1 MPLLQ
6 RNSDFLFL
14 YDATQCNPNGDPDQ
28 ENKPRMDY
36 DTDTNLVTDTRV
48 KRYIRDYLKATGH
61 AIFVDGEDGA
71 KVSPDSKLQAVITR
85 LIADTAMLDSYFA
98 EQPEMRKQLQ
108 QVIDSEKTP
117 DKVFAEL
124 QNKKKESEYRPLNLY
139 LLAQLVKQQFVDIRL
154 FGSAFAVKG
163 FNRAYT
169 GPVQLNWGY
178 SLNRVKLV
186 DSSTIAS
193 TMNDD
198 NGTFGKDYRVHYSLL
213 AFNGSINRYAAQT
226 SGLTDEDVALFRQAL
241 WDSIPALPT
250 RSKLNQYPKLYVEV
264 VYKDG
269 VANGQLGDLRGYVQT
284 TAKTDD
290 EKAVRRLDDLT
301 VDLSALARAIA
312 ENDAVDYA
320 IVRTGAGLTFDNTKP
335 RA

>member
-1 MPLLQ
+1 MSLLQ

-14 YDATQCNPNGDPDQ
+14 YEATQCNPNGDPDQ

-48 KRYIRDYLKATGH
+48 KRYVRDYLKMMGH
-61 AIFVDGEDGA
+61 EIFVDGEEGA
-71 KVSPDSKLQAVITR
+71 KVSPDSKLAAVITR
-85 LIADTAMLDSYFA
+85 LIADSSKLDSTFA
-98 EQPEMRKQLQ
+98 EKPELRAQLQ
-108 QVIDSEKTP
+108 QVIDAEKTP
-117 DKVFAEL
+117 EKVFEEL
-124 QNKKKESEYRPLNLY
+124 QNKKKEAEYRPLNLY
-139 LLAQLVKQQFVDIRL
+139 LLAQMVKQQFVDIRL

-178 SLNRVKLV
+178 SLNRVKLM

-213 AFNGSINRYAAQT
+213 AFNGSANRYAAQT
-226 SGLTDEDVALFRQAL
+226 SGLTEEDMELFRKAL
-241 WDSIPALPT
+241 WESIPALPT

-269 VANGQLGDLRGYVQT
+269 SSNGQLGDLRSYVRA
-284 TAKTDD
+284 TAITAD
-290 EKAVRRLDDLT
+290 EKAVRRLEDLT
-301 VDLSALARAIA
+301 LDTTALTQAIEA
-312 ENDAVDYA
+312 SEAVDYV
-320 IVRTGAGLTFDNTKP
+320 IVRTGPGVTFTNPKP
-335 RA
+335 RR

>member
-1 MPLLQ
+1 M
-6 RNSDFLFL
+6 
-14 YDATQCNPNGDPDQ
+14 
-28 ENKPRMDY
+28 
-36 DTDTNLVTDTRV
+36 
-48 KRYIRDYLKATGH
+48 
-61 AIFVDGEDGA
+61 
-71 KVSPDSKLQAVITR
+71 
-85 LIADTAMLDSYFA
+85 
-98 EQPEMRKQLQ
+98 
-108 QVIDSEKTP
+108 
-117 DKVFAEL
+117 FAEL

-178 SLNRVKLV
+178 SLNRVKLI

-226 SGLTDEDVALFRQAL
+226 SGLTDADAELFRKAL
-241 WDSIPALPT
+241 WESIPALPT
-250 RSKLNQYPKLYVEV
+250 RSKLNQYPQLYVEV

-269 VANGQLGDLRGYVQT
+269 TANGQLGDLRGYVRAI
-284 TAKTDD
+284 AKTAD
-290 EKAVRRLDDLT
+290 ETAVRRLADLT
-301 VDLSALARAIA
+301 VDLSALTQAIA
-312 ENDAVDYA
+312 ANEAVDYVL
-320 IVRTGAGLTFDNTKP
+320 VRTGAGLTFDNPKP

>member
-1 MPLLQ
+1 MALLQ

-48 KRYIRDYLKATGH
+48 KRYVRDYLKATGH
-61 AIFVDGEDGA
+61 AIFVDGEEGA
-71 KVSPDSKLQAVITR
+71 KVSPDSKLEAVITR
-85 LIADTAMLDSYFA
+85 LLADSTLVDKLFA
-98 EQPEMRKQLQ
+98 EKPEFRAQLQ
-108 QVIDSEKTP
+108 QIIDTEKTS

-124 QNKKKESEYRPLNLY
+124 QNKKKETEYRPLNLY

-213 AFNGSINRYAAQT
+213 AFNGSINRFAAQT
-226 SGLTDEDVALFRQAL
+226 SGLTDDDVALFRRVL
-241 WDSIPALPT
+241 WESIPALPT
-250 RSKLNQYPKLYVEV
+250 RSKLNQYPQLYVEV

-269 VANGQLGDLRGYVQT
+269 AANGQLGDLRGYVKT

-290 EKAVRRLDDLT
+290 EKAVRKLDDLT
-301 VDLSALARAIA
+301 VDLSALAKAIR
-312 ENDAVDYA
+312 ENDAVEYA
-320 IVRTGAGLTFDNTKP
+320 IVRTGAGLTFDNPKP

>member
-1 MPLLQ
+1 MSLLQ

-71 KVSPDSKLQAVITR
+71 KVSPASKLQAVVGR
-85 LIADTAMLDSYFA
+85 LVVDAAEMDSMFA
-98 EQPEMRKQLQ
+98 EKPELRTQLQ
-108 QVIDSEKTP
+108 QLIDAEKAT
-117 DKVFAEL
+117 DKVFKKL
-124 QNKKKESEYRPLNLY
+124 QSKENRTLSLY
-139 LLAQLVKQQFVDIRL
+139 LLAQLVKLQFVDIRL
-154 FGSAFAVKG
+154 FGSAFAVEG

-186 DSSTIAS
+186 DSNTIAS

-269 VANGQLGDLRGYVQT
+269 VANGQLGDLRGYVKT

-301 VDLSALARAIA
+301 VDLLGLTRAIA

-320 IVRTGAGLTFDNTKP
+320 IVRTGAGLTFDNPKP

>member
-6 RNSDFLFL
+6 RNSDFLFV

-48 KRYIRDYLKATGH
+48 KRYVRDYLKMSGH

-71 KVSPDSKLQAVITR
+71 KVSPASKLQVVVARALAEPATV
-85 LIADTAMLDSYFA
+85 TALFA
-98 EQPEMRKQLQ
+98 EKPELEAPLRTIMTAEG
-108 QVIDSEKTP
+108 SA
-117 DKVFAEL
+117 DKVFKKL
-124 QNKKKESEYRPLNLY
+124 QSKENRTLSLY

-154 FGSAFAVKG
+154 FGSAFAVEG

-178 SLNRVKLV
+178 SLNRVKLME
-186 DSSTIAS
+186 SSTIAS

-213 AFNGSINRYAAQT
+213 AFNGTVNRFAAQT
-226 SGLTDEDVALFRQAL
+226 SGLTDEDLALFREAL

-269 VANGQLGDLRGYVQT
+269 KANGQLGDLRNYLKVAARQGEET
-284 TAKTDD
+284 
-290 EKAVRRLDDLT
+290 AVRRFEDLHFDT
-301 VDLSALARAIA
+301 DALMAAIGQC
-312 ENDAVDYA
+312 EAVDYA
-320 IVRTGAGLTFDNTKP
+320 IVRTGPGLTVANPKP

>member
-1 MPLLQ
+1 MTILQ

-48 KRYIRDYLKATGH
+48 KRYVRDYLKATGH
-61 AIFVDGEDGA
+61 AIFVDGEEGA
-71 KVSPDSKLQAVITR
+71 KVSPASKLQAVVTR
-85 LIADTAMLDSYFA
+85 LIAEPAELDMMFT
-98 EQPEMRKQLQ
+98 EKPELRAQLQ
-108 QVIDSEKTP
+108 QILDAEKAP
-117 DKVFAEL
+117 DKVFKKL
-124 QNKKKESEYRPLNLY
+124 QSKENRTLSLY

-154 FGSAFAVKG
+154 FGSAFAVEG

-193 TMNDD
+193 TMNDE

-213 AFNGSINRYAAQT
+213 AFNGSINRFAAQT
-226 SGLTDEDVALFRQAL
+226 SGLTDDDVELFRRAL
-241 WDSIPALPT
+241 WESIPALPT

-269 VANGQLGDLRGYVQT
+269 AANGQLGDLRGYVKT
-284 TAKTDD
+284 TANTAD
-290 EKAVRRLDDLT
+290 EKAVRKLDDLT
-301 VDLSALARAIA
+301 IDLSALATAIR
-312 ENDAVDYA
+312 ENDAVEYA
-320 IVRTGAGLTFDNTKP
+320 IVRTGAGLTFDNPKP

>member
-1 MPLLQ
+1 MSLLQ

-71 KVSPDSKLQAVITR
+71 KVSPASKLQAVVGR
-85 LIADTAMLDSYFA
+85 LVVDAAEMDSMFA
-98 EQPEMRKQLQ
+98 EKPELRTQLQ
-108 QVIDSEKTP
+108 QLIDAEKAP
-117 DKVFAEL
+117 DKVFKKL
-124 QNKKKESEYRPLNLY
+124 QSKENRTLSLY
-139 LLAQLVKQQFVDIRL
+139 LLAQLVKLQFVDIRL
-154 FGSAFAVKG
+154 FGSAFAVEG

-186 DSSTIAS
+186 DSNTIAS

-226 SGLTDEDVALFRQAL
+226 SSLTDEDVALFRQAL

-269 VANGQLGDLRGYVQT
+269 VANGQLGDLRGYVKT

-320 IVRTGAGLTFDNTKP
+320 IVRTGAGLTFDNPKP

>member
-6 RNSDFLFL
+6 RNSDFLFV

-36 DTDTNLVTDTRV
+36 DTNTNLVTDTRV
-48 KRYIRDYLKATGH
+48 KRYVRDYLKMTGH

-71 KVSPDSKLQAVITR
+71 KVSPDSKLEAVITR
-85 LIADTAMLDSYFA
+85 LISDSSQLESLFA
-98 EQPEMRKQLQ
+98 EQPALRAQLQ
-108 QVIDSEKTP
+108 QVIDSEKAS

-124 QNKKKESEYRPLNLY
+124 QNKKKENEYRPLNLH

-178 SLNRVKLV
+178 SLNRVKLME
-186 DSSTIAS
+186 SSTIAS

-213 AFNGSINRYAAQT
+213 AFNGTVNRFAAQT
-226 SGLTDEDVALFRQAL
+226 SGLTDDDLALFREAL

-269 VANGQLGDLRGYVQT
+269 KANGQLGDLRNYLKVA
-284 TAKTDD
+284 AKQGEET
-290 EKAVRRLDDLT
+290 AVRRFEELHFDTD
-301 VDLSALARAIA
+301 ALMAAIGQC
-312 ENDAVDYA
+312 EAVDYA
-320 IVRTGAGLTFDNTKP
+320 IVRTGPGLTVTNPKP